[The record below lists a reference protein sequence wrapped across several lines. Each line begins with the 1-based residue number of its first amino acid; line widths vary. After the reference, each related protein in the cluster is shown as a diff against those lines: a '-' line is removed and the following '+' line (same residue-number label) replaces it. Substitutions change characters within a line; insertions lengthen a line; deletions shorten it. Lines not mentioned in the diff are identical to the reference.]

1 MEVCL
6 DYEEIKDALIN
17 KKKTILNGRFT
28 ICLSLY
34 DLSTTMMA
42 MVFKQLKDVVDKTNL
57 IIAKRGVPPY
67 GYATG
72 FYTEEKVLT
81 IDLGYP
87 ENIGKDYYI

>member
-42 MVFKQLKDVVDKTNL
+42 MVFKQLKDVVDITTL
-57 IIAKRGVPPY
+57 
-67 GYATG
+67 
-72 FYTEEKVLT
+72 
-81 IDLGYP
+81 
-87 ENIGKDYYI
+87 